1 MAKKKAEK
9 CSVCGKEPAKT
20 KTLGQ
25 NCYKKAHR
33 EGMVGPGC
41 KGPPF
46 SAREKLLITTDI
58 RDTEARAKLEDV
70 RKKFQKRREAVAAA
84 LEKNWGIRAKTAAK
98 AKAKKKAAK
107 TAVKKKAA
115 KAKPATK
122 AKPSKPKMV
131 KVTTPETTAAASG
144 ATV

>member
-1 MAKKKAEK
+1 MAKSKAEK

-46 SAREKLLITTDI
+46 TAREKLLITTDI
-58 RDTEARAKLEDV
+58 RDTEARAKLEPE
-70 RKKFQKRREAVAAA
+70 RKRFAKRRAAVAAS
-84 LEKNWGIRAKTAAK
+84 LEKNWGIRAKL
-98 AKAKKKAAK
+98 AAK
-107 TAVKKKAA
+107 TKAVKKAA
-115 KAKPATK
+115 KAKTKATKPVAKKTTKPATK
-122 AKPSKPKMV
+122 KPSKLAAVPV
-131 KVTTPETTAAASG
+131 ETASPTG
-144 ATV
+144 ATA